1 MASNV
6 ALHPTRNHRWF
17 NGFGNI
23 FSKENHQWWGTRQ
36 WLIQVIIWL
45 VLINGLV
52 LFISVVLPNLSKI
65 NQALQNM
72 SESEAAEI
80 KATFV
85 TQGLT
90 YFFVLSGMVAAA
102 GVVIFAQ
109 DALIGEK
116 RTGTAAWL
124 LSKPVSRTA
133 FLLAKLAA
141 DAIGILV
148 TIVIVQGVIGYIILQ
163 VGTGSNL
170 QVPDF
175 LAAMGLVA
183 MFLFFFLSLTY
194 MLGTLSNSRG
204 LVVGIPLLLLF
215 FANFG
220 NLMPVLVKTMPWNL
234 ILDTRYSPSMAIML
248 AKGEPLTIITP
259 IIGTVVM
266 SVLFIIVAAWRFNRE
281 EF

>member
-148 TIVIVQGVIGYIILQ
+148 TIVIVQGVIGYFILQ

>member
-6 ALHPTRNHRWF
+6 ALHPTKNHRWF
-17 NGFGNI
+17 GGFGNI
-23 FSKENHQWWGTRQ
+23 FSKENHQWWGTGK
-36 WLIQVIIWL
+36 WLIQVAVWL

-52 LFISVVLPNLSKI
+52 VLITVIIPNLTKTK
-65 NQALQNM
+65 QALQAM
-72 SESEAAEI
+72 SASEVAEI
-80 KATFV
+80 QAAFV
-85 TQGLT
+85 SQGLT
-90 YFFVLSGMVAAA
+90 YFFIMSGMVAGA
-102 GVVIFAQ
+102 GVAIFAQ

-124 LSKPVSRTA
+124 MSKPVSRTA

-141 DAIGILV
+141 DALGILV
-148 TIVIVQGVIGYIILQ
+148 TIVIVQGAIGYFVLR
-163 VGTGSNL
+163 VGTGVWL

-204 LVVGIPLLLLF
+204 LVVGVPLLLLF
-215 FANFG
+215 LANFG
-220 NLMPVLVKTMPWNL
+220 NLVPVLAKTMPWNL
-234 ILDTRYSPSMAIML
+234 ITDMQYSPSMAIML
-248 AKGEPLTIITP
+248 AKGEPLTLTTP
-259 IIGTVVM
+259 IIGTAVIT
-266 SVLFIIVAAWRFNRE
+266 VLFIVVATWRINRE

>member
-6 ALHPTRNHRWF
+6 ALHPTKNHRWF
-17 NGFGNI
+17 SGFGNI

-36 WLIQVIIWL
+36 WLIQVAVWL

-52 LFISVVLPNLSKI
+52 LVISVVLPNAPKTQ
-65 NQALQNM
+65 QALQAM
-72 SESEAAEI
+72 SASEAAEI
-80 KATFV
+80 KETFV

-90 YFFVLSGMVAAA
+90 YFFILSGMVAGA
-102 GVVIFAQ
+102 GVVVFAQ

-116 RTGTAAWL
+116 RAGTAAWL

-141 DAIGILV
+141 DAIGIFV
-148 TIVIVQGVIGYIILQ
+148 TIVIVQGVIGYFIIR
-163 VGTGSNL
+163 VGTGINL
-170 QVPDF
+170 QIPDF
-175 LAAMGLVA
+175 LAALGLVT
-183 MFLFFFLSLTY
+183 MFLFFLLSLVY

-204 LVVGIPLLLLF
+204 LVVGVPLLFLF

-220 NLMPVLVKTMPWNL
+220 NVVPVFAKTMPWNL
-234 ILDTRYSPSMAIML
+234 ITDMRYSPSMAIML
-248 AKGEPLTIITP
+248 ARGEPLTFITP
-259 IIGTVVM
+259 IIGTAVM
-266 SVLFIIVAAWRFNRE
+266 TVLFIIVAVWRINRE